1 MGFRTVYRNDRM
13 PEAGLQ
19 VRAMLGSHGLVDP
32 GTGRR
37 RQ

>member
-13 PEAGLQ
+13 PEAGPP
-19 VRAMLGSHGLVDP
+19 VPDMLGSHGLTDP

-37 RQ
+37 HR

>member
-1 MGFRTVYRNDRM
+1 MGFRTVYRNDQM

-37 RQ
+37 RR